1 MGERAEFFRDAPAL
15 DPATAALI
23 RAQTGA
29 VQASTGA
36 SLGGRL
42 AGQGTLGGGIG
53 NQALISLSAGRQS
66 SLADAL
72 AQASIA
78 GRQQNLR
85 AEQGFLGLQGQAFGQ
100 IGSQQLQALLG
111 AGSLANVGAQ
121 FQPGLLQG
129 LAGGVGQGLG
139 FAAGGLLFP
148 GIGGG

>member
-1 MGERAEFFRDAPAL
+1 M
-15 DPATAALI
+15 
-23 RAQTGA
+23 
-29 VQASTGA
+29 ASTGR

-72 AQASIA
+72 AQAAIS
-78 GRQQNLR
+78 GRRQNLA

-111 AGSLANVGAQ
+111 ASSLATAGAE

-129 LAGGVGQGLG
+129 LAGGAG
-139 FAAGGLLFP
+139 FAAGSFLLP